1 MQRKIL
7 FGYDYTDKE
16 WVKLLLYLFVG
27 GTAALVEWSIF
38 YVMLHYVLKDL
49 SWSTTTLSM
58 ACTCIAYGLSTLYHY
73 FLGNVLVFNSGARFG
88 RGAELSLVFLVSS
101 LGLGF
106 NLAFMYLFVGVLNW
120 KPMISKVVTS
130 FLCVAWNYL
139 ARKYFIFK
147 E

>member
-1 MQRKIL
+1 MQRKKL

-38 YVMLHYVLKDL
+38 YVLLHFVLFRLPL
-49 SWSTTTLSM
+49 SL
-58 ACTCIAYGLSTLYHY
+58 AAVALIGTCIAYCLSTLYHY
-73 FLGNVLVFNSGARFG
+73 FLGNILVFNSGARFG
-88 RGAELSLVFLVSS
+88 KGTELGLVFVVSC
-101 LGLGF
+101 LGLGL
-106 NLAFMYLFVGVLNW
+106 NLVLMYIFVGGLNW
-120 KPMISKVVTS
+120 SPMFSKILAS